1 MKLVTYERPF
11 GVQQQISQ
19 DTQDERNLLKFK
31 KFLDIIRGKVD
42 VRSRLDAILNPTRM
56 ETSSRLSEDQV
67 DFVTSANWF
76 AKTWPQLYTPL
87 KDYADEL
94 MPTTISLNGK
104 GREEAIKFVG
114 AIEQSSLY
122 KAMLGSVGDGEGK
135 SKKRFGRKK
144 EEGSD

>member
-1 MKLVTYERPF
+1 MSSEEKNRLFQEN
-11 GVQQQISQ
+11 IS
-19 DTQDERNLLKFK
+19 KFK
-31 KFLDIIRGKVD
+31 QFLDVVRGKID

-67 DFVTSANWF
+67 DFVSTAKWF
-76 AKTWPQLYTPL
+76 SKTWPELYKPL
-87 KDYADEL
+87 EDFADEL
-94 MPTTISLNGK
+94 MPATISIKGL

-135 SKKRFGRKK
+135 PKKRFGRKK
-144 EEGSD
+144 EESSD